1 MAPPVPP
8 KRPPVIRATLL
19 LLSLL
24 LLFTATPAAAQTEV
38 HRCVGKDGGPVYTD
52 QPCTNL
58 GARSIAPPA
67 ASSASAPE
75 GTAPTT
81 GLLCAQ
87 DMATLRVAV
96 AEAFNRR
103 DANRIGGL
111 TLWTGYGSGGA
122 VDNIRSLD
130 NVVKQTLLSLE
141 GDEAGGID
149 AVTRIPGAG
158 EASHHVH
165 FGVVRESGCLWLR
178 PPA

>member
-1 MAPPVPP
+1 M
-8 KRPPVIRATLL
+8 IRAALL
-19 LLSLL
+19 LLTLA
-24 LLFTATPAAAQTEV
+24 LLFAAAPAAAQTEV
-38 HRCVGKDGGPVYTD
+38 HRCVGKDGSPVFTD
-52 QPCTNL
+52 QPCSNL

-67 ASSASAPE
+67 ASSTAAPQ
-75 GTAPTT
+75 GTAPST

-111 TLWTGYGSGGA
+111 TLWNGFGSDGA
-122 VDNIRSLD
+122 VDNIRNLD
-130 NVVKQTLLSLE
+130 ATVKQTLLSLE

-149 AVTRIPGAG
+149 AVTRIPGG
-158 EASHHVH
+158 GGASRHVH

>member
-1 MAPPVPP
+1 
-8 KRPPVIRATLL
+8 
-19 LLSLL
+19 
-24 LLFTATPAAAQTEV
+24 
-38 HRCVGKDGGPVYTD
+38 
-52 QPCTNL
+52 
-58 GARSIAPPA
+58 
-67 ASSASAPE
+67 
-75 GTAPTT
+75 
-81 GLLCAQ
+81 
-87 DMATLRVAV
+87 VAV